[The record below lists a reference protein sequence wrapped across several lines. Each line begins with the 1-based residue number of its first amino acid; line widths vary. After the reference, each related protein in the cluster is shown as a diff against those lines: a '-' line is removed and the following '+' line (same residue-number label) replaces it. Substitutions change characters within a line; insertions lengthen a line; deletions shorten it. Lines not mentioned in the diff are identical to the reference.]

1 MRLCST
7 ASSQPVVR
15 HHSCVELTGCF
26 SRKTGHRGER
36 CEVLKVGGESSVE
49 ITQSAE
55 DDCFLDAP
63 LLPSHPLESDIRP
76 RFHPV
81 PTVCVT
87 VLLILLHVAYV
98 ALAFVTFVLCSFYDE
113 EKKCMQYMK
122 PFDLTSVLIISK
134 VILWIFEVLYERFVQ
149 HHHSKV
155 RNRGYLNLYR
165 STRQL
170 KVLPLIVHSTGNAA
184 VLLIISAQNSFG
196 NWYLY
201 VILSVLGLELILSL
215 IFLTIYT
222 VRIHKFNRRMPSPDI
237 IEEEQMHAYGSNV
250 NSEIGFR
257 EGTSLEE
264 IVEKQGDVIEYLQ
277 QHNALLSKKLLGTS
291 LHQN

>member
-1 MRLCST
+1 MDREQKQL
-7 ASSQPVVR
+7 AN
-15 HHSCVELTGCF
+15 
-26 SRKTGHRGER
+26 
-36 CEVLKVGGESSVE
+36 
-49 ITQSAE
+49 
-55 DDCFLDAP
+55 
-63 LLPSHPLESDIRP
+63 
-76 RFHPV
+76 
-81 PTVCVT
+81 
-87 VLLILLHVAYV
+87 VAYV